1 MRTWATCYAEVHGV
15 CRYQLDVDA
24 HGVAFLPQHFCVAIL
39 YDWIHHYNRS
49 FETTKSAHS
58 GHDVN
63 PIPDYLIVG
72 SDSGRIVVLEYD
84 ASNNVWK
91 KLHQETF
98 GKSGSR
104 RIVPGQHL
112 AVDPKGRSVMIGALE
127 KSKL

>member
-1 MRTWATCYAEVHGV
+1 MPKSTESAAINWTLMLTVLHSSLNISVLR
-15 CRYQLDVDA
+15 
-24 HGVAFLPQHFCVAIL
+24 FCTT
-39 YDWIHHYNRS
+39 DYNRS